1 MIQTFTQLDLIRF
14 IYNETTNEQQR
25 NIELA
30 LLCDNELME
39 EFKSLKS
46 TVNALTEVS
55 YSPSNSTIEKIL
67 NYSKSSNLRNC
78 KTIIYPPVGG

>member
-14 IYNETTNEQQR
+14 IYNETTNEQHR

-39 EFKSLKS
+39 EYKSLKS
-46 TVNALTEVS
+46 TVNSLHKVS
-55 YSPSNSTIEKIL
+55 YTPSSSTIEKIL
-67 NYSKSSNLRNC
+67 NYSKSSNLSS
-78 KTIIYPPVGG
+78 V